1 MKQQSGFTLIE
12 LIVVIVILGILAAS
26 ALPKFTN
33 LAVDARIAKM
43 QGVAGSLKAA
53 SALVNGQVLAENITS
68 GTPGAG
74 TMGSVTLADG
84 TVINTVYG
92 YPTASTTAGI
102 GSAID
107 MTGLVSGTP
116 LNALGAVVSAVGG
129 AVTTSN
135 WAGITFAPDNNHPN
149 CIVQYY
155 FKAYD
160 QAPTVSSTTVDTL
173 NNGGTSI
180 ANCS

>member
-53 SALVNGQVLAENITS
+53 AAMINGQALAENVVSGTTTTS
-68 GTPGAG
+68 GV
-74 TMGSVTLADG
+74 VTLADG
-84 TVINTVYG
+84 TEIGIVAG
-92 YPTASTTAGI
+92 YPAASTVAGI

-107 MTGLVSGTP
+107 MTGLVSWP
-116 LNALGAVVSAVGG
+116 ANVSAVAG
-129 AVTTSN
+129 AAATTSG
-135 WAGITFAPDNNHPN
+135 WAGITFAPDLSHPN

-155 FKAYD
+155 FTASNK
-160 QAPTVSSTTVDTL
+160 APTVSSVSVDSL
-173 NNGGTSI
+173 NNGATSV
-180 ANCS
+180 ANCT